1 MGPLFDFF
9 PIIFGIV
16 AAIIVIAVILIVV
29 MSVKNARK
37 VKDAGHD
44 PLTLHADLAT
54 RVLDSDVMRPAQST
68 EQRLANLDALH
79 AKKAITAEEYA
90 SARAEIIRSA

>member
-1 MGPLFDFF
+1 MGPQFDFF

-44 PLTLHADLAT
+44 PLTLHADLAN

-68 EQRLANLDALH
+68 EQRLAKLDELH
-79 AKKAITAEEYA
+79 ARNVISADEHA
-90 SARAEIIRSA
+90 SARAEIIRGN